1 MTVGHQLRGHARAH
15 MCVSAVRICV
25 HGRPR
30 VRFCRGMGGGGG
42 MRSHGPGHSSRILW
56 VCAPASLN
64 LNLGAEGWD
73 GCRREEG

>member
-30 VRFCRGMGGGGG
+30 VRFCRGMGGWRWYEIPRPWPLLEDPVGVC
-42 MRSHGPGHSSRILW
+42 SSLTELEPW
-56 VCAPASLN
+56 
-64 LNLGAEGWD
+64 G
-73 GCRREEG
+73 